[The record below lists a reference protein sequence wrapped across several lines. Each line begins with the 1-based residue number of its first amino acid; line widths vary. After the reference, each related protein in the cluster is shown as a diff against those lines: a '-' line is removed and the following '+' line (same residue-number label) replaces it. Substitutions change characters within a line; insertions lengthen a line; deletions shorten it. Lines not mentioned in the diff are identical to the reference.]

1 MEGIKFGVENR
12 ELSKIVLGL
21 MRIDKFSIKEGI
33 QLLET
38 AYESG
43 INMIDLADIY
53 GGGVC
58 EEIIGNVFKEKP
70 YLRDKFYVQSKC
82 GIRHDCETKWYDNS
96 ASYLKESVDKALQR
110 LNTDHID
117 CYLLHRPDVLMDA
130 SETAEAMKELKSS
143 GKVIDFGVS
152 NHNVQQIKRL
162 QDNLDFKL
170 ATNQVQ
176 LSCAFTP
183 MIDSGIHVNMKDD
196 AGIMRQDGILEYCQ
210 RKDITVQTWS
220 SLQHGFIQ
228 GTFLGNP
235 GYERLNG
242 VLNEIAMETSSSP
255 MAVAIAWLLKIPGKI
270 QAIVG
275 TTKCDRIR
283 EVAKANEISL
293 TRPQWYRIYL
303 AVEGNY
309 LP

>member
-82 GIRHDCETKWYDNS
+82 GIRHDCGTKWYDNS

-162 QDNLDFKL
+162 QDNLD
-170 ATNQVQ
+170 
-176 LSCAFTP
+176 
-183 MIDSGIHVNMKDD
+183 SGIHVNMKDD

-210 RKDITVQTWS
+210 RKNITVQTWS

-235 GYERLNG
+235 GYERLNS

-255 MAVAIAWLLKIPGKI
+255 MAVAIAWLLRIPGKI

-275 TTKCDRIR
+275 TTKCDRIK